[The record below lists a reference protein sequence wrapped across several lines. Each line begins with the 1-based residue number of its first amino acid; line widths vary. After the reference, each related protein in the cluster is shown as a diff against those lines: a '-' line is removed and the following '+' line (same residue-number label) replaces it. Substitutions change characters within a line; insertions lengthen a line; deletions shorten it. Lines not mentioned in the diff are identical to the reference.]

1 MKICRPLLSAVV
13 LCLHMLG
20 MNGDEAATVQS
31 EQSLNAAVAAV
42 NTFSKSLYK
51 ELSTTPG
58 NLVVSPFSVEAVVA
72 MLYLGLRGETASRVS
87 AALHLPNNHS
97 LVQQGFQS
105 LFGTLQNSDNVT
117 LEIANKIYIEKTF
130 NVKDEF
136 RQSTATYFQSDAEAV
151 DIKTD
156 AENVRI
162 AVNDWAAGKTHDKIK
177 DLLAPGTLTAD
188 VVMVLLNAIYFKG
201 LWKTPFDK
209 DFTYNR
215 NFYLDNGSSKS
226 VPMMNLNKY
235 FPYAELYEEN
245 LRALKLPY
253 QGGKFSML
261 LLLPERKNGLE
272 QLESN
277 IENLDVPRIMSRLSE
292 IKTTV
297 VLPRFK
303 ILNTIDLKAPLQ
315 NLGMGELFTFEAD
328 FTGIT
333 DEKIAISK
341 ALQKA
346 YIEVNEEGTEAAA
359 VTALTTTFG
368 SALGARHGMFIADY
382 PFMYMIIEEGKGA
395 ILFIGRVTEPVE

>member
-359 VTALTTTFG
+359 VTVLTASITSVGG
-368 SALGARHGMFIADY
+368 SPHGIFIADH
-382 PFMYMIIEEGKGA
+382 PFMYMIIEEGKGT
-395 ILFIGRVTEPVE
+395 ILFIGRVTEPME

>member
-359 VTALTTTFG
+359 VTALLLEATSVG
-368 SALGARHGMFIADY
+368 GPPRGVFIADH
-382 PFMYMIIEEGKGA
+382 PFMYMIIEEEKGT